1 MKSRYPPLEHC
12 DFGDDTSFSRN
23 TEKIKNEMCAANPR
37 KQVLLKLMEETY
49 ARRREMILGERG
61 IISVSYILDT
71 FPCLKLYPIVSLSN
85 INSFIYLYCRLLK
98 RYC

>member
-1 MKSRYPPLEHC
+1 MKSHYPPLEHC
-12 DFGDDTSFSRN
+12 DFGDDTSFSSN

-37 KQVLLKLMEETY
+37 KQILMEKTY

-61 IISVSYILDT
+61 IISVSYIFDT
-71 FPCLKLYPIVSLSN
+71 FLCLKLYPIVSLSN
-85 INSFIYLYCRLLK
+85 INSFIYLYCRLLM